1 MMVRIRKTIS
11 YALCV
16 LTLLCALC
24 APAFAEVD
32 PYYSG
37 TVDNVTGEAIEGAG
51 TSSATRIRIT
61 NNMYYDREAR
71 VFIYPTGVSTYE
83 VRASVADGMVVTE
96 PVEIT
101 ADEGVELTLT
111 RNSTVL
117 EESDLSHIADVGRY
131 SVSVRVIDS
140 SVTLFSFTIV
150 GASANLPGGYTMP
163 DGFYII
169 DATVNEEPADYERN
183 FIGMEQEGLYDVE
196 YVCPD
201 TAIHY
206 HLMTNID
213 RTPPQVTLDG
223 KLDKNGRFHSAVQVG
238 GLQAGDSVAMTRDGT
253 AVDFP
258 ADGRLTEA
266 GVYQMQFCDAAGN
279 AVAAQFT
286 ILVYLDLN
294 SLLFFAL
301 VCVSLAGVLAYILVK
316 RKKLKVA

>member
-150 GASANLPGGYTMP
+150 GASTNLPGGYTMP

-238 GLQAGDSVAMTRDGT
+238 GLQAGDSVTMTRDGT

-266 GVYQMQFCDAAGN
+266 GVYQMQFYDAAGN

>member
-1 MMVRIRKTIS
+1 MMVRIRKTVS
-11 YALCV
+11 SALCV
-16 LTLLCALC
+16 LALLGALC
-24 APAFAEVD
+24 APAFAEID

-37 TVDNVTGEAIEGAG
+37 VVDSVTGEATEGAG
-51 TSSATRIRIT
+51 ASSATRIRIT

-71 VFIYPTGVSTYE
+71 SFIYPTGVSTYE

-117 EESDLSHIADVGRY
+117 EESDLSHIADVGKY
-131 SVSVRVIDS
+131 SVSVRVIDTT
-140 SVTLFSFTIV
+140 VTLFSFTIV
-150 GASANLPGGYTMP
+150 GASSNLPGGYTMP

-223 KLDKNGRFHSAVQVG
+223 KLDNSLNFNGNPCGAGRQAGQKRPLPQRGAGRRAAGGRLGGDDPGRHGG
-238 GLQAGDSVAMTRDGT
+238 GLPLRRPSDRSRRVPD
-253 AVDFP
+253 AV
-258 ADGRLTEA
+258 L
-266 GVYQMQFCDAAGN
+266 
-279 AVAAQFT
+279 
-286 ILVYLDLN
+286 
-294 SLLFFAL
+294 
-301 VCVSLAGVLAYILVK
+301 
-316 RKKLKVA
+316 

>member
-11 YALCV
+11 SALCV
-16 LTLLCALC
+16 LTLLGALC

-37 TVDNVTGEAIEGAG
+37 TVDNVTGEATEGAG

-83 VRASVADGMVVTE
+83 VRATVADGMVVTE

-150 GASANLPGGYTMP
+150 GASTNLPGGYTMP

-266 GVYQMQFCDAAGN
+266 GVYQMQFYDAAGN

-316 RKKLKVA
+316 RKKLKIA

>member
-1 MMVRIRKTIS
+1 MRVRIRKTIS
-11 YALCV
+11 SALCV
-16 LTLLCALC
+16 LAVLCALC
-24 APAFAEVD
+24 APAFAEID

-37 TVDNVTGEAIEGAG
+37 TVDSVTGEATEGSD
-51 TSSATRIRIT
+51 TPSATRIRIT

-71 VFIYPTGVSTYE
+71 SFIYPTGVSTYE

-96 PVEIT
+96 PVEISV
-101 ADEGVELTLT
+101 DEGVELTLI
-111 RNSTVL
+111 RNGTVL
-117 EESDLSHIADVGRY
+117 EESDLSHIADVGKY
-131 SVSVRVIDS
+131 SVSVRVIDTTE
-140 SVTLFSFTIV
+140 TLFSFAIV
-150 GASANLPGGYTMP
+150 GAATNLPGGYTMP

-169 DATVNEEPADYERN
+169 DATVNDEPADFDRN

-206 HLMTNID
+206 HLMTTID

-266 GVYQMQFCDAAGN
+266 GVYQMQFYDAAGN

>member
-1 MMVRIRKTIS
+1 
-11 YALCV
+11 

-24 APAFAEVD
+24 APAFAEID

-37 TVDNVTGEAIEGAG
+37 TVDSVTGEAIEGAG

-71 VFIYPTGVSTYE
+71 SFIYPTGVSTYE
-83 VRASVADGMVVTE
+83 VRATVADGMVVTD

-150 GASANLPGGYTMP
+150 GASTNLPGGYTMP

-169 DATVNEEPADYERN
+169 DATVNEEPADFDRN

-238 GLQAGDSVAMTRDGT
+238 GLQAGDSVVMTRDGT

-266 GVYQMQFCDAAGN
+266 GVYQMQFYDAAGN